1 MLWRRPL
8 TAMTA
13 AISSVVFVIDRL
25 VEPDPAPELRLR
37 DPQDY
42 DKARARPT
50 FLFFRLTK
58 RTDPP

>member
-1 MLWRRPL
+1 
-8 TAMTA
+8 MTA